1 MDSRLNE
8 LEIQLMHQQRLVDE
22 LNELVYQQQ
31 QTIDGLV
38 AEIGQIKEQLQMVL
52 PSLVK
57 EPGEELPPP
66 HY

>member
-1 MDSRLNE
+1 VQDRLTE

-22 LNELVYQQQ
+22 LNLLVYQQQ

-38 AEIGQIKEQLQMVL
+38 AELGQIKEHIQMAL
-52 PSLVK
+52 PSMMK
-57 EPGEELPPP
+57 EPEDETPPP